1 MRRRLILSGV
11 FPAALGWIMNMRT
24 DGALRLELI
33 GPFGPFPSANPT
45 LAGAPARLRRE
56 SVSLISQSPSA
67 PYESSSLATRGEAC
81 HCLK

>member
-45 LAGAPARLRRE
+45 LAGAPSRGRGLLQRQLSVLGLESSGFPLRR
-56 SVSLISQSPSA
+56 S
-67 PYESSSLATRGEAC
+67 RD
-81 HCLK
+81 